1 MQGKVCFVEHVKVG
15 QARPGQVRSAMR
27 CVLYCSV
34 LLQYAGEAGFWL
46 LAGRWK

>member
-15 QARPGQVRSAMR
+15 QARPGQVRSGQQCDVCCA
-27 CVLYCSV
+27 VLYC
-34 LLQYAGEAGFWL
+34 YAGEAGFWL